1 MLHQLLL
8 FLMRQILALP
18 LVSKAPS
25 LNVVF
30 ILEKRIDFN
39 AIELDD
45 TTRGKGDVVTTHA
58 SMEGDHKHLLHEVLL
73 IYTQED
79 PYLISLLGQEKY
91 IDIIKKA
98 PTRWVEG
105 VCIHLPIVFF
115 V

>member
-1 MLHQLLL
+1 
-8 FLMRQILALP
+8 MRQILALP

-30 ILEKRIDFN
+30 ILEKMIDFN

-45 TTRGKGDVVTTHA
+45 TTRGKGDVVATHA

-79 PYLISLLGQEKY
+79 PYLISLLG
-91 IDIIKKA
+91 
-98 PTRWVEG
+98 
-105 VCIHLPIVFF
+105 
-115 V
+115 